1 MKNRKLLAVL
11 SMILVLCMAF
21 SACGGQT
28 TTTAAPEA
36 QTTGSGESQQAAEST
51 AAPTP
56 SGDDFS
62 DRVLNAAYSG
72 IADLMD
78 PFLCMNSIACSICT
92 EQVYSA
98 LMKRDENHAIT
109 YNIADEYTVTE
120 DGKEYVFHIREDA
133 TFGNGDKIKAG
144 DVKFSIEQSAASPQR
159 AHYYGALDH
168 LEVIDDSNVKIVL
181 KYNDPLWLARM
192 AAPGTSSITSESFYN
207 SCNGEYGKTVENI
220 CSSGPYNVTAWEY
233 NVSMSFDAREDFWG
247 ETSNIKHLK
256 ITNITDTNGL
266 MVAVKKGEIDLSWS
280 PASGATYDELSK
292 AEGVH
297 MTEYKG
303 ARYENIHMYYKSG
316 TFADVRMRQAVA
328 YAVNQEEA
336 LIVGVDGMGFT
347 TRYPGDNTATNCN
360 PDYDSPYRITYNV
373 EEGKKLVEECGN
385 TGLTV
390 TINSYQPDPYP
401 NLSTWLQSALVAI
414 GLDAKVEVMERGA
427 WLDACNAETM
437 EIGILSLVGSTFDM
451 DDDFCNYVLSDHCG
465 TGGNYGWYQSEEMDS
480 LIAES
485 RTKVDPAERTEC
497 YKAMI
502 DLLWK
507 DVPLVP
513 LFCWNYA
520 LPTND
525 RLNVPNGRLYRAS
538 SYSWVQ

>member
-11 SMILVLCMAF
+11 AMIMVLCMAF
-21 SACGGQT
+21 TACGGGT
-28 TTTAAPEA
+28 TTTAAPENTEA
-36 QTTGSGESQQAAEST
+36 QTTASGQSQAETQA
-51 AAPTP
+51 P

-62 DRVLNAAYSG
+62 DRVLKAAYSG
-72 IADLMD
+72 IADSMD

-98 LMKRDENHAIT
+98 LMKRDLEHAIT
-109 YNIADEYTVTE
+109 YNIADDYTVTP
-120 DGKEYVFHIREDA
+120 DGIEYVFHIREDA
-133 TFGNGDKIKAG
+133 TFGNGDKILAS
-144 DVKFSIEQSAASPQR
+144 DVKFSIEQSAASPMR

-168 LEVIDDSNVKIVL
+168 IEVVDDSNVKIVL

-207 SCNGEYGKTVENI
+207 SCNGEYGQSVDKI
-220 CSSGPYNVTAWEY
+220 CSSGPYNVTEWEY

-247 ETSNIKHLK
+247 ETSNIKHIK
-256 ITNITDTNGL
+256 IFNITDTNGL
-266 MVAVKKGEIDLSWS
+266 MVAMQTGDIDLSWS
-280 PASGATYDELSK
+280 PASGSTYDTLK
-292 AEGVH
+292 AAEGVH

-303 ARYENIHMYYKSG
+303 ARYENVHMYYKSG

-328 YAVNQEEA
+328 YAINQEDA

-347 TRYPGDNTATNCN
+347 TRYPGDNTATTCN

-385 TGLTV
+385 TGLHV
-390 TINSYQPDPYP
+390 VINSYQPDPYP
-401 NLSTWLQSALVAI
+401 ALSTWLQSALQAI
-414 GLDAKVEVMERGA
+414 GLDAEVQVMERGA

-437 EIGILSLVGSTFDM
+437 EIGILSLVGSTYDM

-480 LIAES
+480 LIANS
-485 RTKVDPAERTEC
+485 RTKVDNAERTEC
-497 YKAMI
+497 YKEMI

-520 LPTND
+520 LGTRD
-525 RLNVPNGRLYRAS
+525 TLDVPNGRLYRCS
-538 SYSWVQ
+538 SYNWVK